1 LRVAKFEYNG
11 VSTFSYLV
19 SLPEDKK
26 KLQLAYTAMQM
37 EIKEGR
43 FPEIDD
49 SGKILVG
56 KTLAKGKILI
66 KNYSWK
72 EIKLMI
78 KILRLLEF

>member
-49 SGKILVG
+49 SGKIFSWKDSCKRKNFDKEIIVG
-56 KTLAKGKILI
+56 KK
-66 KNYSWK
+66 
-72 EIKLMI
+72 
-78 KILRLLEF
+78 